1 VTTLPTP
8 LRRWQTELAAFP
20 KDVALALAPIAAR
33 LAAAIGPMRTRVGD
47 GEPDGFGALA
57 RCGSY
62 ERLLPTEWALAD
74 EAPDEFLRRAV
85 SAEHLFFAPVQ
96 RGPSSRRRC
105 VVIFDAGPTQLGAP
119 RLVHV
124 ALLVVLAR
132 RARDAKVELAWG
144 IAQAPS
150 ELRTDLDSS
159 AVVALLA
166 ARSPHAVED
175 TRVDAWRDALR
186 ARDDEVWWVGD
197 PRAPIPGMRHVAI
210 EEPITL
216 DADALEVRVG
226 AVRLRLARP
235 ADPIETRLIRAP
247 FDTSA
252 APPTAP
258 TSPGRR
264 DDARTIPRHASFALP
279 LDGRRLAVR
288 MPDGFLSWGI
298 PSSPREPL
306 GAPRRL
312 RVRPNET
319 LLAAGHHGRKIYG
332 VALRLDDR
340 ALVTYG
346 VDLARFGSAV
356 PCPFPHPAPDEVLR
370 VANVDLQGRLVWE
383 TGAGTLCRN
392 DGKSPLEARR
402 VIGFRGGRETRL
414 VEERG
419 EGTSAEL
426 SLVVWGPPDR
436 VLYRTSGARTV
447 VFGDGAV
454 AFGPHL
460 DASSDRAWHV
470 VTDTGREADLIAP
483 PGTRVI
489 GALGSPVPALVVVE
503 PDERT
508 IVALRATGPAAS
520 LRTSGPIE
528 DVVCHGD
535 VVAWRTRFGVL
546 EVGSFTRGG
555 VLMRLE
561 SEAP

>member
-1 VTTLPTP
+1 VTALPTP
-8 LRRWQTELAAFP
+8 LRRWETELAAFP

-33 LAAAIGPMRTRVGD
+33 LAAAIGPMRTRVGE

-57 RCGSY
+57 RRGSY
-62 ERLLPTEWALAD
+62 ERLLLTEWALAD

-124 ALLVVLAR
+124 ALFIVLAR

-144 IAQAPS
+144 IAQQPPT
-150 ELRTDLDSS
+150 LRRDADSG

-166 ARSPHAVED
+166 ARSPHAVSD
-175 TRVDAWRDALR
+175 GRVDAWREALR

-210 EEPITL
+210 EEPITQG
-216 DADALEVRVG
+216 ADVLEVGIG
-226 AVRLRLARP
+226 AARLRLARP
-235 ADPIETRLIRAP
+235 TDAVETRLIRAP
-247 FDTSA
+247 FDASP
-252 APPTAP
+252 APPTEP
-258 TSPGRR
+258 TSARAPN
-264 DDARTIPRHASFALP
+264 DARTIPRHASFALP
-279 LDGRRLAVR
+279 VDGRRLAVR

-312 RVRPNET
+312 RLRPNET
-319 LLAAGHHGRKIYG
+319 LLAGGHVGRKLYG
-332 VALRLDDR
+332 VALRVEDR

-346 VDLARFGSAV
+346 LDLARFGSAL
-356 PCPFPHPAPDEVLR
+356 PCPFEHPRPDDVLR
-370 VANVDLQGRLVWE
+370 VASVDLERRLVWE
-383 TGAGTLCRN
+383 TSAGTLCRN

-402 VIGFRGGRETRL
+402 VVGFRGGRETRL
-414 VEERG
+414 VEQRG
-419 EGTSAEL
+419 EGASAQL

-436 VLYRTSGARTV
+436 VVYRTSGARTV

-454 AFGPHL
+454 AFGPRL
-460 DASSDRAWHV
+460 DTSSDRTWHV
-470 VTDTGREADLIAP
+470 VTDKSRQADLIAP
-483 PGTRVI
+483 TGTRVI

-528 DVVCHGD
+528 EVVCHGD

-546 EVGSFTRGG
+546 EVGSFMRGG